1 MGRLVWGIA
10 GLGLLA
16 WTLLAWLG
24 HAVIEWGSGLA
35 ASGAIALPVTG
46 EAADWLSWSAL
57 LLGNVSEVVVI
68 IVWALGAAMI
78 LAVAAVAKRLLVRRA
93 APPVP
98 FRSGVN

>member
-1 MGRLVWGIA
+1 MSRLIGGITV
-10 GLGLLA
+10 LGLLA

-24 HAVIEWGSGLA
+24 HGVIEWGSGLA

-57 LLGNVSEVVVI
+57 LLGSISEVVVI
-68 IVWALGAAMI
+68 IVWALGAGLI
-78 LAVAAVAKRLLVRRA
+78 LAAAAVAKRLLARRP